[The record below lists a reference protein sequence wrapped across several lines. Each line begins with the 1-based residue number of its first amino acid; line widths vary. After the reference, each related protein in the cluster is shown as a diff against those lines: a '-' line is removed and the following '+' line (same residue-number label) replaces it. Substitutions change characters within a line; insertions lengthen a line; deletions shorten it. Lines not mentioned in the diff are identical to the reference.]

1 MTTLGVLS
9 DVHGNAVALD
19 DGTRVL
25 GVHASPGRDD
35 GDGITPDRPESILT
49 VELAGAGA
57 DVVIAGH
64 THRPTDRF
72 AGGVRAVNAGSVG
85 NPVTEDLRASYVI
98 VRSTIAATRSSR
110 AASRT
115 TATRSSAASRA
126 PVTRRVT
133 TSPRSS
139 MASRSGVRS
148 PTEHAALS
156 IAMRN

>member
-72 AGGVRAVNAGSVG
+72 AGGVRAVNAGSVS

-98 VRSTIAATRSSR
+98 VRSDHRGHSLEPRRVAYDRDAFLRCVARSGHPARDYITSFQRGEQVRRTIAD
-110 AASRT
+110 
-115 TATRSSAASRA
+115 
-126 PVTRRVT
+126 
-133 TSPRSS
+133 
-139 MASRSGVRS
+139 
-148 PTEHAALS
+148 
-156 IAMRN
+156 